1 MVTLFDVT
9 LDLARHAR
17 GVRRHKV
24 SAVSNEGH
32 TLTSPTM
39 QNKTGE
45 YVNGTIWVMTG
56 ENAGRFSSILRA
68 NNQSLTIADTDVT
81 VETGDVVMIC
91 PWVDFTLD
99 DLIDAINSVLYRYPI
114 QAVDTSL
121 TWNADQ
127 LVYDKPEDVSDI
139 RRIQIANANGDGTM
153 TISHCWTEDQD
164 GKIRFHTAQG
174 QYLDGGEMQII
185 YRKMH
190 GELYE
195 ASDEVDPS
203 VDLTYLRNMAFLY
216 LWRSVIIHQHK
227 DNPVAADMFN
237 EAKVYESEH
246 QKFNLPERNI
256 MIRDFFIR

>member
-1 MVTLFDVT
+1 MATLFDAT

-17 GVRRHKV
+17 GVKRHKV
-24 SAVSNEGH
+24 SAVSDSGH

-56 ENAGRFSSILRA
+56 SSAGKFSTILRS

-81 VETGDVVMIC
+81 VTAGDVIMIC
-91 PWVDFTLD
+91 PWIDFTLD
-99 DLIDAINSVLYRYPI
+99 DLIEAINSVLYRYPI

-121 TWNADQ
+121 AWDTDQ
-127 LVYDKPEDVSDI
+127 LVYTIPDGVSDI
-139 RRIQIANANGDGTM
+139 RRIQITNANDDGTM
-153 TISHCWTEDQD
+153 TISHCWTEDAD
-164 GKIRFHTAQG
+164 GKIRFHTAQNL
-174 QYLDGGEMQII
+174 YLDGGEMQII

-190 GELYE
+190 GELYD
-195 ASDEVDPS
+195 AGDELDPS

-246 QKFNLPERNI
+246 LKFNLPERNI
-256 MIRDFFIR
+256 MIRDFFTR

>member
-1 MVTLFDVT
+1 MATLFDVT

-24 SAVSNEGH
+24 SAVSDSGH

-45 YVNGTIWVMTG
+45 YVDGSVWVMTG
-56 ENAGRFSSILRA
+56 GCAGKFSTILRA
-68 NNQSLTIADTDVT
+68 SNQSLTIADPDVS
-81 VETGDVVMIC
+81 VAVGDVIMIC
-91 PWVDFTLD
+91 PWIDFTLD
-99 DLIDAINSVLYRYPI
+99 DLIEAINSVLYRYPI
-114 QAVDTSL
+114 QAIDTSL
-121 TWNADQ
+121 EWDSGQ
-127 LVYDKPEDVSDI
+127 LVYEKPDGVSDI
-139 RRIQIANANGDGTM
+139 RRIQIANANNDGTM

-164 GKIRFHTAQG
+164 CKIRFHSAQA

-190 GELYE
+190 GDIYE
-195 ASDEVDPS
+195 ATDEIDPS
-203 VDLTYLRNMAFLY
+203 VDLAYLRNMAFLY

-256 MIRDFFIR
+256 MIRDFFTR